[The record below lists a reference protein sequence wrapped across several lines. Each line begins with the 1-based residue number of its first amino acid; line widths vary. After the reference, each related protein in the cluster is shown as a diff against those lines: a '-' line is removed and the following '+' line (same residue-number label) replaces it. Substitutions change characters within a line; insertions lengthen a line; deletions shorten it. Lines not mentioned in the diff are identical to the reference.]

1 MQPTNILLGLSITA
15 SALLLACGGS
25 EGPPVAGTPVNEGA
39 TPAMQKKVDE
49 AVVDQVTNARCDHEE
64 TCKGIGDG
72 QKYATRKVCTED
84 LRSSMSNDLNA
95 YKCPRGI
102 DSKALDQCMASIK
115 AEECGHPFDSL
126 QRHQKCMTDNLC
138 LD

>member
-1 MQPTNILLGLSITA
+1 MMFALSIAT
-15 SALLLACGGS
+15 SGLLLACGGS
-25 EGPPVAGTPVNEGA
+25 EGPPVAGTPVNEA
-39 TPAMQKKVDE
+39 SAPAAQKKVDE

-72 QKYATRKVCTED
+72 QKYATRKVCTEQ
-84 LRSSMSNDLNA
+84 LRSDMSNDLNA

-102 DSKALDQCMASIK
+102 DSDALEHCMAAIK

-126 QRHQKCMTDNLC
+126 SRHQKCMTSNLC
-138 LD
+138 LN